1 MRRDLLD
8 LMLSN
13 LLIEYLV
20 IEFLG

>member
-1 MRRDLLD
+1 VRRDLFD

-20 IEFLG
+20 IELLG

>member
-1 MRRDLLD
+1 VRRNLLD

-20 IEFLG
+20 IELFG

>member
-1 MRRDLLD
+1 VRWNLLD

-20 IEFLG
+20 IELLG